1 MVWIDISCICNIQIK
16 KKKKMQKHAQMNKT
30 PEISIVR
37 IEMSIGLYL
46 RCFVVVL
53 ISVISNES
61 ISKHFY

>member
-1 MVWIDISCICNIQIK
+1 
-16 KKKKMQKHAQMNKT
+16 MQKHAQMNKT